1 MTISTEIQNPI
12 KIEKVKVV
20 LNDPISQNQTG
31 SYGIIFGSEDLRLIP
46 DITLNFK
53 NLTEINSF
61 IDILESAKQR
71 MLMLCNQE

>member
-12 KIEKVKVV
+12 KVETVKVV

-31 SYGIIFGSEDLRLIP
+31 SYGIIFGSEELHSIP
-46 DITLNFK
+46 NITLTFK
-53 NLTEINSF
+53 NLFEINAF